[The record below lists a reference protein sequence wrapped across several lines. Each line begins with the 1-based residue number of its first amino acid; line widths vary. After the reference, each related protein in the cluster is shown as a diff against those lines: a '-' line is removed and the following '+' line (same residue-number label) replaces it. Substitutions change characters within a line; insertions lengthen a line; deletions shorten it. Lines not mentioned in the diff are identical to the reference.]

1 MPCIG
6 AYVTHASNAPCPLE
20 TPHVAGTETA
30 RKRPRAAKATVHGRR
45 KRAPSTPSPHM
56 ELLDAQ
62 LRDDP
67 AAVRVRV
74 PRQLAAALDGSVD
87 RQSVERA
94 PLAWCLVAL
103 QYNKATV
110 AKVFKLLC
118 ASGRVAQCGALVA
131 AAAHQPE
138 EVTVRKS
145 LMLLLRAC
153 CVQAHGFA
161 LGSGSGW
168 EWGEGILSDAAA
180 AGLLRAGAR
189 GGRGRAARRR
199 RHRRRHPGRWW
210 WWRRWWRRGGGASH
224 RVCGGAAALARPG
237 ALLLTYSG

>member
-1 MPCIG
+1 
-6 AYVTHASNAPCPLE
+6 
-20 TPHVAGTETA
+20 
-30 RKRPRAAKATVHGRR
+30 
-45 KRAPSTPSPHM
+45 M

-131 AAAHQPE
+131 TAAHQPE

-153 CVQAHGFA
+153 CVQAHG
-161 LGSGSGW
+161 LGSGSGSYW

-180 AGLLRAGAR
+180 TRLLRAGTR

-199 RHRRRHPGRWW
+199 RQRRHHPGRWW
-210 WWRRWWRRGGGASH
+210 WWRWRRGGCASH
-224 RVCGGAAALARPG
+224 RVCGGAAAVARPG
-237 ALLLTYSG
+237 ALLLTYSGWICICAPSHVGTRRPYMNMSMHTRGSQARNSPLLVT

>member
-1 MPCIG
+1 
-6 AYVTHASNAPCPLE
+6 
-20 TPHVAGTETA
+20 
-30 RKRPRAAKATVHGRR
+30 
-45 KRAPSTPSPHM
+45 M

-118 ASGRVAQCGALVA
+118 ASGRVAQCGAIVA

-153 CVQAHGFA
+153 CVQAHEEA
-161 LGSGSGW
+161 
-168 EWGEGILSDAAA
+168 E
-180 AGLLRAGAR
+180 AGVR
-189 GGRGRAARRR
+189 GGC
-199 RHRRRHPGRWW
+199 
-210 WWRRWWRRGGGASH
+210 GGGAAVARRIVCAVAQQLSLDQARTWPRVAGCTACVSRPATRLGLGWTSRGHVYPWVKGAH
-224 RVCGGAAALARPG
+224 RAPAGAAFRRPTPRARAHVCAQRP
-237 ALLLTYSG
+237 TIP

>member
-1 MPCIG
+1 
-6 AYVTHASNAPCPLE
+6 
-20 TPHVAGTETA
+20 
-30 RKRPRAAKATVHGRR
+30 
-45 KRAPSTPSPHM
+45 M

-74 PRQLAAALDGSVD
+74 PRQLAAALDGPVD

-153 CVQAHGFA
+153 CVQAHGLA
-161 LGSGSGW
+161 LGSGSGSGW
-168 EWGEGILSDAAA
+168 E
-180 AGLLRAGAR
+180 
-189 GGRGRAARRR
+189 
-199 RHRRRHPGRWW
+199 
-210 WWRRWWRRGGGASH
+210 
-224 RVCGGAAALARPG
+224 
-237 ALLLTYSG
+237 

>member
-1 MPCIG
+1 
-6 AYVTHASNAPCPLE
+6 
-20 TPHVAGTETA
+20 
-30 RKRPRAAKATVHGRR
+30 
-45 KRAPSTPSPHM
+45 M

-74 PRQLAAALDGSVD
+74 PRQLAAALDGPVD

-94 PLAWCLVAL
+94 PLAWCVVAL

-118 ASGRVAQCGALVA
+118 ASGRVAQCGAIVA

-153 CVQAHGFA
+153 CVQAHEEAEAGVR
-161 LGSGSGW
+161 GC
-168 EWGEGILSDAAA
+168 AATGA
-180 AGLLRAGAR
+180 ATGAVSPGGGAR
-189 GGRGRAARRR
+189 GGGAAVARRI
-199 RHRRRHPGRWW
+199 
-210 WWRRWWRRGGGASH
+210 
-224 RVCGGAAALARPG
+224 VCAVAQQLSLDQAC
-237 ALLLTYSG
+237 T

>member
-1 MPCIG
+1 M
-6 AYVTHASNAPCPLE
+6 ASSLLGYFNGNWG
-20 TPHVAGTETA
+20 H
-30 RKRPRAAKATVHGRR
+30 KRPRERAAAI
-45 KRAPSTPSPHM
+45 PTPSAPM

-74 PRQLAAALDGSVD
+74 PRQLAAALDGPVD

-94 PLAWCLVAL
+94 PLAWCVVAL

-118 ASGRVAQCGALVA
+118 ASGRVAQCGAIVA

-153 CVQAHGFA
+153 CVQAHEEAEAGVR
-161 LGSGSGW
+161 GC
-168 EWGEGILSDAAA
+168 AATGA
-180 AGLLRAGAR
+180 ATGAASPGGGAR
-189 GGRGRAARRR
+189 GGGAAVARRI
-199 RHRRRHPGRWW
+199 
-210 WWRRWWRRGGGASH
+210 
-224 RVCGGAAALARPG
+224 VCAVAQQLSLDQAC
-237 ALLLTYSG
+237 T

>member
-1 MPCIG
+1 MG
-6 AYVTHASNAPCPLE
+6 YSS
-20 TPHVAGTETA
+20 
-30 RKRPRAAKATVHGRR
+30 RQ
-45 KRAPSTPSPHM
+45 M

-67 AAVRVRV
+67 AAVRARV

-118 ASGRVAQCGALVA
+118 ASGRVAQCGAIVA

-138 EVTVRKS
+138 ELTVRKS

-153 CVQAHGFA
+153 CVQVHEQA
-161 LGSGSGW
+161 
-168 EWGEGILSDAAA
+168 E
-180 AGLLRAGAR
+180 
-189 GGRGRAARRR
+189 AARR
-199 RHRRRHPGRWW
+199 
-210 WWRRWWRRGGGASH
+210 
-224 RVCGGAAALARPG
+224 GGAATGAAAVSPGGGGGGGGGGGEGGAAVARRIVC
-237 ALLLTYSG
+237 AVTQQLTLDQAHSPDP

>member
-1 MPCIG
+1 VVRLWHTSGSRRCWVI
-6 AYVTHASNAPCPLE
+6 S
-20 TPHVAGTETA
+20 TPVAGVAATRRRE
-30 RKRPRAAKATVHGRR
+30 RAAAI
-45 KRAPSTPSPHM
+45 PTPSAPM

-74 PRQLAAALDGSVD
+74 PRQLAAALDGPVD

-94 PLAWCLVAL
+94 PLAWCVVAL

-118 ASGRVAQCGALVA
+118 ASGRVAQCGAIVA

-153 CVQAHGFA
+153 CVQAHEEAEAGVR
-161 LGSGSGW
+161 GC
-168 EWGEGILSDAAA
+168 AATGA
-180 AGLLRAGAR
+180 ATGAASPGGGAR
-189 GGRGRAARRR
+189 GGGAAVARRI
-199 RHRRRHPGRWW
+199 
-210 WWRRWWRRGGGASH
+210 
-224 RVCGGAAALARPG
+224 VCAVAQQLSLDQAC
-237 ALLLTYSG
+237 T

>member
-1 MPCIG
+1 MRPGGLTLPSGG
-6 AYVTHASNAPCPLE
+6 ACS
-20 TPHVAGTETA
+20 
-30 RKRPRAAKATVHGRR
+30 GRTKLLNWLLPFR
-45 KRAPSTPSPHM
+45 SLDKIRYISHLLLAPSVSCQRAVSAPASFHM

-67 AAVRVRV
+67 AAVRLRV

-118 ASGRVAQCGALVA
+118 ASGRVAQCGAIVA

-153 CVQAHGFA
+153 CVQAHEEAEAGVR
-161 LGSGSGW
+161 GSC
-168 EWGEGILSDAAA
+168 
-180 AGLLRAGAR
+180 
-189 GGRGRAARRR
+189 
-199 RHRRRHPGRWW
+199 
-210 WWRRWWRRGGGASH
+210 GGGAAVA
-224 RVCGGAAALARPG
+224 RRIVCAVAQQLSLDQAR
-237 ALLLTYSG
+237 T

>member
-1 MPCIG
+1 MHFSQPRQARSLGFVSALCRQR
-6 AYVTHASNAPCPLE
+6 AVSAP
-20 TPHVAGTETA
+20 AGQ
-30 RKRPRAAKATVHGRR
+30 AKL
-45 KRAPSTPSPHM
+45 HM

-118 ASGRVAQCGALVA
+118 ASGRVAQCGAIVA

-153 CVQAHGFA
+153 CVQAHEEAEAGVRT
-161 LGSGSGW
+161 
-168 EWGEGILSDAAA
+168 DAASP
-180 AGLLRAGAR
+180 
-189 GGRGRAARRR
+189 GGG
-199 RHRRRHPGRWW
+199 GGC
-210 WWRRWWRRGGGASH
+210 GGGAAVA
-224 RVCGGAAALARPG
+224 RRIVCAVAQQLSLDQAR
-237 ALLLTYSG
+237 T

>member
-1 MPCIG
+1 
-6 AYVTHASNAPCPLE
+6 
-20 TPHVAGTETA
+20 
-30 RKRPRAAKATVHGRR
+30 
-45 KRAPSTPSPHM
+45 M

-62 LRDDP
+62 LRHDP

-87 RQSVERA
+87 RQSVEGA

-118 ASGRVAQCGALVA
+118 ASGRVAQCGAIVA

-153 CVQAHGFA
+153 CVQAHEEA
-161 LGSGSGW
+161 
-168 EWGEGILSDAAA
+168 E
-180 AGLLRAGAR
+180 AGVR
-189 GGRGRAARRR
+189 GGAATGAAS
-199 RHRRRHPGRWW
+199 PGGGGGGG
-210 WWRRWWRRGGGASH
+210 GGGAAVARRIVCAVAQQLSLDQARTSDLPYSGWIYAYILHLRPGHPPGLGLGLTSSH
-224 RVCGGAAALARPG
+224 VDIYISMGQRRAPDPCWSCLPMAYASGTRPRRRAAA
-237 ALLLTYSG
+237 S

>member
-1 MPCIG
+1 MPSGGGLQRTTPTWLLPFRSLDKIRCIS
-6 AYVTHASNAPCPLE
+6 HSL
-20 TPHVAGTETA
+20 
-30 RKRPRAAKATVHGRR
+30 GRH
-45 KRAPSTPSPHM
+45 APSVLSARCVVSALCRRRLARQSFHM

-118 ASGRVAQCGALVA
+118 ASGRVAQCGAIVA

-153 CVQAHGFA
+153 CVQAHEEAEAGVR
-161 LGSGSGW
+161 GSC
-168 EWGEGILSDAAA
+168 
-180 AGLLRAGAR
+180 
-189 GGRGRAARRR
+189 
-199 RHRRRHPGRWW
+199 
-210 WWRRWWRRGGGASH
+210 GGGAAVA
-224 RVCGGAAALARPG
+224 RRIVCAVAQQLSLDQAR
-237 ALLLTYSG
+237 T